1 MVFKMQG
8 AKLKNPPFPFLR
20 GGEMSRKFDVFK
32 RDLTGHPIWMVAV
45 EGLEE
50 AKERMNRFAE
60 DSPGQYFIYSEERGI
75 VLNATDAEN

>member
-1 MVFKMQG
+1 
-8 AKLKNPPFPFLR
+8 
-20 GGEMSRKFDVFK
+20 MSCKFDVFK
-32 RDLTGHPIWMVAV
+32 RDLTGHPIWMAAL

>member
-1 MVFKMQG
+1 
-8 AKLKNPPFPFLR
+8 
-20 GGEMSRKFDVFK
+20 MSRKFDVFK

>member
-1 MVFKMQG
+1 
-8 AKLKNPPFPFLR
+8 
-20 GGEMSRKFDVFK
+20 MSCKFDVFR

>member
-1 MVFKMQG
+1 MVFRVQG
-8 AKLKNPPFPFLR
+8 VKRKSPPFPFRR
-20 GGEMSRKFDVFK
+20 GGEMSCKFDVFK
-32 RDLTGHPIWMVAV
+32 RDLTGDPIWMDAV